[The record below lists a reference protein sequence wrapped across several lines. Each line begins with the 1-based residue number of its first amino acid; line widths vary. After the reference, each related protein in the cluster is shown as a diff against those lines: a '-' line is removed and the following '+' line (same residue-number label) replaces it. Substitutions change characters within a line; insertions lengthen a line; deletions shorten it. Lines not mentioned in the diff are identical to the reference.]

1 MKKHPAT
8 CLLAVLI
15 ALGAG
20 QAVPLSSL
28 RRCLETGGMVKV
40 VKVRREQHVP
50 RERATRRYTNQDSP
64 VSYSHDLPAVIRYF
78 WNTPLIRAPPLSS
91 IA

>member
-20 QAVPLSSL
+20 QGVPLSSL
-28 RRCLETGGMVKV
+28 RRCLETCGIVKV
-40 VKVRREQHVP
+40 VKVRREQHVR
-50 RERATRRYTNQDSP
+50 RERGTRRYTNQDSP
-64 VSYSHDLPAVIRYF
+64 VSYSNDLPTVVRYF
-78 WNTPLIRAPPLSS
+78 WNARLLRAPPLFS

>member
-8 CLLAVLI
+8 WLLVILI

-28 RRCLETGGMVKV
+28 RRCLETCCIVKV
-40 VKVRREQHVP
+40 VKVRREQHVH
-50 RERATRRYTNQDSP
+50 RERATRRYTHQDSP
-64 VSYSHDLPAVIRYF
+64 VYYSNDLPAVARYF
-78 WNTPLIRAPPLSS
+78 
-91 IA
+91 

>member
-8 CLLAVLI
+8 WLLAILV

-20 QAVPLSSL
+20 QAVPLSSSQ
-28 RRCLETGGMVKV
+28 RSPETCAIVQV

-50 RERATRRYTNQDSP
+50 RVRATRGYTNRGSA
-64 VSYSHDLPAVIRYF
+64 VSYSNDLPTVVRHF
-78 WNTPLIRAPPLSS
+78 WNARLLRAPPLSS

>member
-28 RRCLETGGMVKV
+28 RRCLETCGIVKV

-50 RERATRRYTNQDSP
+50 RERSKRRYTNQDSP
-64 VSYSHDLPAVIRYF
+64 VSYSNDLPAVTRYF
-78 WNTPLIRAPPLSS
+78 WNARLLRAPPFSS

>member
-1 MKKHPAT
+1 MKKHSAAQ
-8 CLLAVLI
+8 LLAILV

-20 QAVPLSSL
+20 QAVPVSSL
-28 RRCLETGGMVKV
+28 QRSLETCAIVRV

-50 RERATRRYTNQDSP
+50 RERATREYTNQDSR
-64 VSYSHDLPAVIRYF
+64 VSSSNDLPAVIRYF
-78 WNTPLIRAPPLSS
+78 WNARLLRAPPLSS